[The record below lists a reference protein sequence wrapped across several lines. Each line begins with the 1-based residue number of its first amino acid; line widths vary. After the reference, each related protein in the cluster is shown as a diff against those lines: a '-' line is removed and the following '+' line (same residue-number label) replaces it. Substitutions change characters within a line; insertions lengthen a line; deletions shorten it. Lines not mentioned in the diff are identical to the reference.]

1 DNVTPTSRAQDLH
14 QLTRISSRTTTTE
27 DNAEQ
32 VSEGVFEWPLTFSW
46 SETPREAGTTA
57 RQVVSQQEYHASET
71 ASGDDFSREIS
82 SVMTT
87 RDTALIR
94 GGGIVGHEDQ
104 ASSHEYFSQDSSGA
118 CYDRRI
124 TAEGSI
130 LTGIFDGERCVA
142 P

>member
-1 DNVTPTSRAQDLH
+1 
-14 QLTRISSRTTTTE
+14 
-27 DNAEQ
+27 
-32 VSEGVFEWPLTFSW
+32 
-46 SETPREAGTTA
+46 
-57 RQVVSQQEYHASET
+57 VVSQQEYRASET

-104 ASSHEYFSQDSSGA
+104 ASSHEYFSQDSSGG

-124 TAEGSI
+124 TAEDSI
-130 LTGIFDGERCVA
+130 LTGIFDGERCDGR
-142 P
+142 